1 MTDANSANVTIGGS
15 VAVAGH
21 TVYGPNPTW
30 GSSLRVGGDG
40 RNGLIDTTMPSV
52 ASTNGNLHL
61 DSGSAYDTFINFY
74 DGQAIHFGRGNNT
87 DRALLNS
94 SGLALYDGSFIGNL
108 TGNVTGNATTATTAS
123 STPLLSA
130 L

>member
-1 MTDANSANVTIGGS
+1 MTDANSANVTMGGS
-15 VAVAGH
+15 VATSGH
-21 TVYGPNPTW
+21 TIYGPNPTW

-108 TGNVTGNATTATTAS
+108 TGNATTATTAS